1 MRGQSDRFLQRF
13 SGMIEEAAD
22 RDRGGLLVATLLAS
36 DGGRAWLLLDAA
48 AGDLG

>member
-1 MRGQSDRFLQRF
+1 
-13 SGMIEEAAD
+13 MIEEAAD